1 MLSKDLTF
9 QEAMD
14 LFYKQTSY
22 IIDAF
27 ESILDLINEINRK
40 NEKFVASATN
50 RIMFLMNVK
59 EDIGGKINDIIKE
72 GQECPEV
79 FDQVATISINK
90 YLDQN
95 SLYLPR
101 QIKKVKNTDLILDTQ
116 LDEQTRLMA
125 IEKLKQNEKY
135 TKTAIEKNVLQC
147 LDQQET
153 ILGSNYYD
161 QNKDLSLFILTW
173 LYGYSQNARYKIEP
187 QENIIKKDH
196 YQFREF
202 IIRRVEDE

>member
-1 MLSKDLTF
+1 
-9 QEAMD
+9 
-14 LFYKQTSY
+14 
-22 IIDAF
+22 
-27 ESILDLINEINRK
+27 
-40 NEKFVASATN
+40 
-50 RIMFLMNVK
+50 MFLMNVK